1 MPTFS
6 PTFSPLSQSDLT
18 CKSTTHKLSHITHT
32 YTHSSQQPFAEL
44 YLQSFNRMLEEGN
57 VDLYHV
63 RRACMAWRAFSCMA
77 GSDVTLGVADVILK
91 KTNLGLIDLEDPS
104 ALLLDRPP
112 HVR

>member
-6 PTFSPLSQSDLT
+6 QLPHLYLSQ
-18 CKSTTHKLSHITHT
+18 THMQTHHPPTLT
-32 YTHSSQQPFAEL
+32 YTHTHTHSSPQPFTEL

-63 RRACMAWRAFSCMA
+63 RRACMAWRAFSRMA

-91 KTNLGLIDLEDPS
+91 KTKLGLIDLEDPS